1 MRRNAFKIITE
12 EEFISCSWW
21 YADGTQPISNG
32 GRGIVINK
40 KQEPIAFISS
50 CGNCGDF
57 QVTELDNI
65 EEEIKKAIDN
75 K

>member
-1 MRRNAFKIITE
+1 M
-12 EEFISCSWW
+12 
-21 YADGTQPISNG
+21 
-32 GRGIVINK
+32 INK

-57 QVTELDNI
+57 QVTELDNFD
-65 EEEIKKAIDN
+65 EEVKKAIEN